1 MRTQHPSHFVQRLVL
16 PSFGSKPIG
25 AIEKILLVD
34 GVKQFHHRFLHDLV
48 LQGGN
53 RDRSLFPVFL
63 GDIDS
68 PQWLA
73 LIFSILEPLMELADV
88 SLGVP
93 FVLLV
98 RYAVYPSTGFPS
110 QTLECHVQFSRCD

>member
-1 MRTQHPSHFVQRLVL
+1 MSCSAPSYSRHSAPLAFLPSQIQHPSHFVQRLVL

-34 GVKQFHHRFLHDLV
+34 GIEQFPHRFLHDLV

-68 PQWLA
+68 AQWLA
-73 LIFSILEPLMELADV
+73 LIFSILEPLMKLEDV
-88 SLGVP
+88 SLGV
-93 FVLLV
+93 LLV
-98 RYAVYPSTGFPS
+98 LFVR
-110 QTLECHVQFSRCD
+110 